1 MKSKSPA
8 LPERVGNAGLLFDF
22 FETVSLK

>member
-1 MKSKSPA
+1 